1 MRVHSILILVINL
14 TIWLSGHIAVAQVT
28 EPSKGGSVS
37 VVRVT
42 DTTMELKFGNDG
54 TGQGR
59 VLAIAATNGPSSVP
73 LAAANNKFYIA
84 DSAYGKGS
92 SLGKGYTVYTGS
104 GHTTTVTGL
113 KPNTYYYITNAE
125 YNTDSTSIM
134 YNTRG
139 SSMIMST
146 RNTKISTTNPLPV
159 TLTSFAGKVDG
170 HNLATLH
177 WTTASEYNTAY
188 FALERSAEGVSFTE
202 VGRVPA
208 AGASNQA
215 LAYQWNDL
223 QHLTHLTYY
232 RLRQADS
239 DGTAVYSSVIAL
251 SPNNT
256 LSSRLLEVYPNPSA
270 GQNIQ
275 LLLQGYSG
283 EPITL
288 RLTDTLGRT
297 VLFQSF
303 TPADAHYLAPLSL
316 RQALSSGTYVLTLAS
331 NGPPIQKRLTV
342 SE

>member
-1 MRVHSILILVINL
+1 MRAHFILTLIINL
-14 TIWLSGHIAVAQVT
+14 TVWLSGHIAVAQVT

-37 VVRVT
+37 VIRVT

-59 VLAIAATNGPSSVP
+59 VLAIAATTGPSSVP
-73 LAAANNKFYIA
+73 LAATNNKFYIA

-92 SLGKGYTVYTGS
+92 SLGRGYTVYTGS
-104 GHTTTVTGL
+104 GHTITVTGL
-113 KPNTYYYITNAE
+113 QPNTYYYVTNAE
-125 YNTDSTSIM
+125 YNTDSTNIM

-139 SSMIMST
+139 SSIIMPT
-146 RNTKISTTNPLPV
+146 RNTKVLTNNPLPV
-159 TLTSFAGKVDG
+159 QLTSFAGKVDE
-170 HNLATLH
+170 HNLATLR

-188 FALERSAEGVSFTE
+188 FALERSAEGITFTE

-208 AGASNQA
+208 AGASNQS
-215 LAYQWNDL
+215 LAYQWDDL

-232 RLRQADS
+232 RLRQADN
-239 DGTAVYSSVIAL
+239 DGTVVYSSVVSL

-297 VLFQSF
+297 LLSQSL
-303 TPADAHYLAPLSL
+303 TPSDARYLAPLPL
-316 RQALSSGTYVLTLAS
+316 LQALASGTYILTLVS
-331 NGPPIQKRLTV
+331 SSPPIQKRLTI